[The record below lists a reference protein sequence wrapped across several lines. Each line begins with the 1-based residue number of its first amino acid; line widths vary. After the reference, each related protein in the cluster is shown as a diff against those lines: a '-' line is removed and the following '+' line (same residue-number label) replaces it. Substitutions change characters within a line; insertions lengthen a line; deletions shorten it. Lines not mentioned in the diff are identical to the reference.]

1 MNPERDRQAPL
12 TGIRVIDFGHYIA
25 GPLTGMLLADQGAEV
40 IKVDRPGKPDWDT
53 PANGVFNRGKQ
64 RIALDLKNADDLAM
78 AVKLIRSA
86 DVVIENFR
94 PGVMQRLGLGAEEM
108 TALNPGLVY
117 LSLPGFASTDERAS
131 IRAFEGIISAA
142 IGQYTDLQS
151 RRPDLPPVYTPMPL
165 GSTYGAIHGAIAVTL
180 ALYAREE
187 SGCGDVIE
195 VSLVGAAMSAMAVIM
210 LDVADKP
217 ARYGPSSNANR
228 RKQRSSV
235 GSPFSGTFRAG
246 DGQWLYIIAA
256 GHSRNSR
263 SLVKALEVY
272 DDLIAEGM
280 VDVPV
285 YENLH
290 LTNNIPDSS
299 HLSREW
305 NLKAR
310 EKIESVLAS
319 EPAQHWVDVLTAA
332 GVPCTIQR
340 TAQDW
345 LHKPETEEAA
355 LTVVVDD
362 PEYGPI
368 RQLGV
373 QTWLAKTPDECAI
386 PRPSRPLE
394 AYPQMDADGRNVGA
408 GFERGTT
415 ATAVQPARRM
425 NPQMNAGGA
434 GSKSIESAQ
443 PILEGIRVLDL
454 SNVLAG
460 PASARTL
467 AEYGAEV
474 IKIDPP
480 EPYFGPRISS
490 WFPLEVSPGKRSVIL
505 NLKDEAGRA
514 AFMKLV
520 ETADVIVHNFRPGV
534 AQSLGIDYDA
544 VKKCK
549 PDIVYLNLT
558 AFNGPRP
565 GPWMNRPGFDP
576 LLQGST
582 GIQMRYGGEGNRPV
596 LHGWASC
603 IDYIT
608 GYSATYGAVLALL
621 KRRRSG
627 VPDGGD
633 FVTTSLAQGGQ
644 LVQAPF
650 MYACEAGRSGD
661 EPAGQDA
668 VGEHALHRMYRARDG
683 WVFLGGLA
691 HEMGKLRCVAG
702 LENTP
707 DEDAGEFLEGEIKK
721 RDVAHWVKVF
731 NEVGLA
737 GHRIDSLE
745 DIRKMFLH
753 EVCDENLDAWED
765 GRSISIVRF
774 TDHPVG
780 SAVDLAPPA
789 YVRLKNA
796 PVQLLYACP
805 KQGAHTREILGELG
819 YDSDYVD
826 DLIAKGVAKEQ
837 LHEYYLP
844 HG

>member
-12 TGIRVIDFGHYIA
+12 TGIRVVDFGHYIA

-187 SGCGDVIE
+187 SGRGDVIE

-217 ARYGPSSNANR
+217 ARYGTPSNANR
-228 RKQRSSV
+228 QKQRSSA

-345 LHKPETEEAA
+345 LHKSETEEAA

-362 PEYGPI
+362 PEYGPM

-373 QTWLAKTPDECAI
+373 QTWLAKTPDEYAI
-386 PRPSRPLE
+386 PRPLRPLE
-394 AYPQMDADGRNVGA
+394 AYPQM
-408 GFERGTT
+408 T
-415 ATAVQPARRM
+415 
-425 NPQMNAGGA
+425 QMKAEGSFAGG
-434 GSKSIESAQ
+434 GESKSIEATSPTR

-544 VKKCK
+544 VKKRK

-582 GIQMRYGGEGNRPV
+582 GIQMRYGGGGNRPV

-650 MYACEAGRSGD
+650 MYACEAGCSGD

-691 HEMGKLRCVAG
+691 HEMDQLRCVAG

-753 EVCDENLDAWED
+753 EVCDENLDAWDD

-805 KQGAHTREILGELG
+805 KQGAHTKEILGELG

>member
-1 MNPERDRQAPL
+1 MDRERDTQAPL
-12 TGIRVIDFGHYIA
+12 TGVRVIDFGHYIA
-25 GPLTGMLLADQGAEV
+25 GPLAGMLLADQGAEV
-40 IKVDRPGKPDWDT
+40 IKVDRPGRPDYDT

-64 RIALDLKNADDLAM
+64 CVTLDLKDADDRAR
-78 AVKLIRSA
+78 AVDLVLSA

-94 PGVMQRLGLGAEEM
+94 PGVMRRLGLGAEEM
-108 TALNPGLVY
+108 TVRNPGLVY
-117 LSLPGFASTDERAS
+117 LSLPGFAATDEKAS

-151 RRPDLPPVYTPMPL
+151 ARRLLDMRPIYTPMPL
-165 GSTYGAIHGAIAVTL
+165 GSTYGAIHGAIAATL

-187 SGCGDVIE
+187 TGRGDVIE
-195 VSLVGAAMSAMAVIM
+195 VSLVGAALSAMAVIM
-210 LDVADKP
+210 LDAAEKP
-217 ARYGPSSNANR
+217 ARYGLPVDAARKVARQNR
-228 RKQRSSV
+228 GE
-235 GSPFSGTFRAG
+235 GSPFSGSFLAG

-256 GHSRNSR
+256 GHARNSR

-272 DDLIAEGM
+272 DELIAQGM

-285 YENLH
+285 YDNLH

-299 HLSREW
+299 HLSGEW
-305 NLKAR
+305 NRKVR
-310 EKIESVLAS
+310 KKIEAVVAS

-340 TAQDW
+340 TAQEW
-345 LHKPETEEAA
+345 LHKAETDEAA

-362 PEYGPI
+362 PEYGPT

-373 QTWLAKTPDECAI
+373 QTWLSKTPADCVIPKPRRSFAGCAEPK
-386 PRPSRPLE
+386 PRP
-394 AYPQMDADGRNVGA
+394 DG
-408 GFERGTT
+408 
-415 ATAVQPARRM
+415 ATVPAT
-425 NPQMNAGGA
+425 
-434 GSKSIESAQ
+434 
-443 PILEGIRVLDL
+443 PILEGVRVLDL

-480 EPYFGPRISS
+480 EPYFGPRVSS
-490 WFPLEVSPGKRSVIL
+490 WFPIEVSPGKRSAIL
-505 NLKDEAGRA
+505 NLKAEAGRA

-534 AQSLGIDYDA
+534 AENLGIDYDS
-544 VKKCK
+544 VKRCK

-558 AFNGPRP
+558 AFHGPRP

-582 GIQMRYGGEGNRPV
+582 GIQTRYGGAGEKPI

-608 GYSATYGAVLALL
+608 GYSATYGAVLALF

-650 MYACEAGRSGD
+650 MFACQSACSGD
-661 EPAGQDA
+661 EPSGQDA
-668 VGEHALHRMYRARDG
+668 MGEHALHRMYRARDG
-683 WVFLGGLA
+683 WVFVGGLR
-691 HEMGKLRCVAG
+691 HEIDKLRRVPG
-702 LENTP
+702 LEHAP
-707 DEDAGEFLEGEIKK
+707 DKGTEKFLEAKIAQ
-721 RDVAHWVKVF
+721 RDVAHWVNLF
-731 NEVGLA
+731 NDAGLA

-745 DIRKMFLH
+745 DIRSRYLH
-753 EVCDENLDAWED
+753 EVSEGNLDAWDD
-765 GRSISIVRF
+765 GRSIAIVRF
-774 TDHPVG
+774 VDHPVG

-796 PVQLLYACP
+796 PIQLLYACP
-805 KQGAHTREILGELG
+805 KQGAHTREILRELG
-819 YDSDYVD
+819 YDDAHIEAMLAD
-826 DLIAKGVAKEQ
+826 GVAKDH
-837 LHEYYLP
+837 LHEHYLP
-844 HG
+844 H

>member
-1 MNPERDRQAPL
+1 M
-12 TGIRVIDFGHYIA
+12 
-25 GPLTGMLLADQGAEV
+25 
-40 IKVDRPGKPDWDT
+40 
-53 PANGVFNRGKQ
+53 
-64 RIALDLKNADDLAM
+64 
-78 AVKLIRSA
+78 
-86 DVVIENFR
+86 
-94 PGVMQRLGLGAEEM
+94 
-108 TALNPGLVY
+108 
-117 LSLPGFASTDERAS
+117 
-131 IRAFEGIISAA
+131 
-142 IGQYTDLQS
+142 
-151 RRPDLPPVYTPMPL
+151 
-165 GSTYGAIHGAIAVTL
+165 
-180 ALYAREE
+180 
-187 SGCGDVIE
+187 
-195 VSLVGAAMSAMAVIM
+195 
-210 LDVADKP
+210 
-217 ARYGPSSNANR
+217 
-228 RKQRSSV
+228 
-235 GSPFSGTFRAG
+235 
-246 DGQWLYIIAA
+246 
-256 GHSRNSR
+256 
-263 SLVKALEVY
+263 
-272 DDLIAEGM
+272 
-280 VDVPV
+280 
-285 YENLH
+285 
-290 LTNNIPDSS
+290 
-299 HLSREW
+299 
-305 NLKAR
+305 
-310 EKIESVLAS
+310 LAS

-340 TAQDW
+340 TARDW
-345 LHKPETEEAA
+345 LHKSETEEAA

-362 PEYGPI
+362 PEYGPM

-373 QTWLAKTPDECAI
+373 QTWLSKTPDECAI
-386 PRPSRPLE
+386 PRPSRPF
-394 AYPQMDADGRNVGA
+394 VGDVEPKSNGDIA
-408 GFERGTT
+408 
-415 ATAVQPARRM
+415 ASPAR
-425 NPQMNAGGA
+425 
-434 GSKSIESAQ
+434 
-443 PILEGIRVLDL
+443 PILKGIRVLDL

-505 NLKDEAGRA
+505 NLKDGAGRA

-534 AQSLGIDYDA
+534 AQNLGIDYDA
-544 VKKCK
+544 VKRRK

-582 GIQMRYGGEGNRPV
+582 GIQMRYAGEGNRPI

-608 GYSATYGAVLALL
+608 GYSATFGAVLALL

-650 MYACEAGRSGD
+650 MYACEAGCSGD
-661 EPAGQDA
+661 EPSGQDA
-668 VGEHALHRMYRARDG
+668 VGEHALHRIYRARDG
-683 WVFLGGLA
+683 WVFLGGLQ
-691 HEMGKLRCVAG
+691 HEMGKLRCIAG
-702 LENTP
+702 LEQVP

-745 DIRKMFLH
+745 DIREMFLH
-753 EVCDENLDAWED
+753 EVCDDDLDAWDD

-796 PVQLLYACP
+796 PIQLLYACP
-805 KQGAHTREILGELG
+805 KQGDAYEGDTRGIGL
-819 YDSDYVD
+819 
-826 DLIAKGVAKEQ
+826 
-837 LHEYYLP
+837 
-844 HG
+844 

>member
-1 MNPERDRQAPL
+1 MNPERDKQAPL
-12 TGIRVIDFGHYIA
+12 AGIRVIDFGHCIA

-40 IKVDRPGKPDWDT
+40 IKVDRPGKPDCDT

-64 RIALDLKNADDLAM
+64 RVALDLKNADDLAR
-78 AVKLIRSA
+78 AVNLIQSA

-108 TALNPGLVY
+108 TARHPGLVY
-117 LSLPGFASTDERAS
+117 LCLPGFASTDEKAS

-151 RRPDLPPVYTPMPL
+151 RMYNVPPIYTPMPL

-180 ALYAREE
+180 ALYAREK
-187 SGCGDVIE
+187 SARGDIIE
-195 VSLVGAAMSAMAVIM
+195 VSLVGAAMSAMAVIL
-210 LDVADKP
+210 LDVAKKP
-217 ARYGPSSNANR
+217 ARYGMPA
-228 RKQRSSV
+228 RSDAARTKEAARQISGA
-235 GSPFSGTFRAG
+235 GSPFSGAFRAG

-299 HLSREW
+299 HLSSAW

-310 EKIESVLAS
+310 EKIEAVFAR

-340 TAQDW
+340 TAQEW

-362 PEYGPI
+362 PEYGPM

-373 QTWLAKTPDECAI
+373 QVWLSKTPDECAI
-386 PRPSRPLE
+386 PKPSKPFT
-394 AYPQMDADGRNVGA
+394 GRAEPKPVSDIA
-408 GFERGTT
+408 
-415 ATAVQPARRM
+415 ALPA
-425 NPQMNAGGA
+425 
-434 GSKSIESAQ
+434 K
-443 PILEGIRVLDL
+443 PILEGVRVLDL

-480 EPYFGPRISS
+480 DPYFGPRVSS
-490 WFPLEVSPGKRSVIL
+490 WFPMEVSPGKRSIIL
-505 NLKDEAGRA
+505 NLKEEAGKA

-520 ETADVIVHNFRPGV
+520 ETADVVVHNFRPGV
-534 AQSLGIDYDA
+534 AQNLGIDYDA
-544 VKKCK
+544 VKTRK

-582 GIQMRYGGEGNRPV
+582 GIQMRYGGADNKPV

-608 GYSATYGAVLALL
+608 GYSATFGAVLALF

-650 MYACEAGRSGD
+650 MYACKAGESGD
-661 EPAGQDA
+661 EPSGQNA
-668 VGEHALHRMYRARDG
+668 VGEHALHRLYRARDG
-683 WVFLGGLA
+683 WVFLGGLQN
-691 HEMGKLRCVAG
+691 EIDKLRRISG
-702 LENTP
+702 LEHAP
-707 DEDAGEFLEGEIKK
+707 DEDTDAFLEREIKN
-721 RDVAHWVKVF
+721 RDVAHWVNLF
-731 NEVGLA
+731 NEAGLA
-737 GHRIDSLE
+737 GHRIDTLE
-745 DIRKMFLH
+745 DIRNMYLH
-753 EVCDENLDAWED
+753 EVSEDNLDAWDD

-774 TDHPVG
+774 RDHPVG

-789 YVRLKNA
+789 YVRMKNA
-796 PVQLLYACP
+796 PIQLLYACP

-819 YDSDYVD
+819 YDD
-826 DLIAKGVAKEQ
+826 DHIDALIAQGVAKAQ
-837 LHEYYLP
+837 LHEHYLP
-844 HG
+844 W

>member
-1 MNPERDRQAPL
+1 MNSERDKQAPL
-12 TGIRVIDFGHYIA
+12 TGIRVVDFGHYIA

-40 IKVDRPGKPDWDT
+40 IKVDRPGKPDYDT

-64 RIALDLKNADDLAM
+64 HITLNLKDADDLAT

-117 LSLPGFASTDERAS
+117 LSLPGFASTDERAP

-187 SGCGDVIE
+187 SGRGDVVE

-217 ARYGPSSNANR
+217 ARYGTPSNANR
-228 RKQRSSV
+228 QKQRSRA

-340 TAQDW
+340 TAQAW
-345 LHKPETEEAA
+345 LHKSETEEAA

-362 PEYGPI
+362 PEYGPM

-386 PRPSRPLE
+386 PKPSRPF
-394 AYPQMDADGRNVGA
+394 VGDVEPRLN
-408 GFERGTT
+408 GDI
-415 ATAVQPARRM
+415 AVSL
-425 NPQMNAGGA
+425 G
-434 GSKSIESAQ
+434 K

-544 VKKCK
+544 VKRRK

-576 LLQGST
+576 MLQGST

-608 GYSATYGAVLALL
+608 GYSATYGAVLALF

-650 MYACEAGRSGD
+650 MYACEAGCSGD
-661 EPAGQDA
+661 EPSGQDA

-691 HEMGKLRCVAG
+691 HEMDKLRCVAG

-721 RDVAHWVKVF
+721 RDVSHWVKVF

-745 DIRKMFLH
+745 DIREMFLH
-753 EVCDENLDAWED
+753 EVCDDLLDTWDD

-819 YDSDYVD
+819 YDDDYVD
-826 DLIAKGVAKEQ
+826 GLIAKGVAKEQ
-837 LHEYYLP
+837 LHKYYLP

>member
-1 MNPERDRQAPL
+1 MNPERDGQAPL
-12 TGIRVIDFGHYIA
+12 TGIRVVDFGHYIA

-40 IKVDRPGKPDWDT
+40 IKVDQPGKPDWDT

-64 RIALDLKNADDLAM
+64 RITLDLKNADDLAT
-78 AVKLIRSA
+78 AVNLVRSA

-94 PGVMQRLGLGAEEM
+94 PGVIQRLGLGAEEM

-187 SGCGDVIE
+187 SGRGDVIE

-217 ARYGPSSNANR
+217 ARYGTSSNAVR
-228 RKQRSSV
+228 QKQSSGA

-299 HLSREW
+299 HLSSEW

-310 EKIESVLAS
+310 EKIERVLAS
-319 EPAQHWVDVLTAA
+319 EPAQHWVDVLTAT

-340 TAQDW
+340 TAQEW
-345 LHKPETEEAA
+345 LHKSETEEAA

-362 PEYGPI
+362 PEYGSM

-373 QTWLAKTPDECAI
+373 QTWLAKTPDECAV
-386 PRPSRPLE
+386 PRPSRPF
-394 AYPQMDADGRNVGA
+394 VGDVEPKLNGDIA
-408 GFERGTT
+408 ASLG
-415 ATAVQPARRM
+415 
-425 NPQMNAGGA
+425 
-434 GSKSIESAQ
+434 K
-443 PILEGIRVLDL
+443 PILKGVRVLDL

-544 VKKCK
+544 VKRRK

-582 GIQMRYGGEGNRPV
+582 GIQMRYAGEGNKPI

-644 LVQAPF
+644 LVQASF
-650 MYACEAGRSGD
+650 MYACEAGCSGD

-683 WVFLGGLA
+683 WVFLGGLEQ
-691 HEMGKLRCVAG
+691 EMDKLRCVAE

-707 DEDAGEFLEGEIKK
+707 DEDSGEFLEGEIKK
-721 RDVAHWVKVF
+721 RDVAYWVKVF

-745 DIRKMFLH
+745 DIREMFLH
-753 EVCDENLDAWED
+753 EVCDENLDAWDD

-819 YDSDYVD
+819 YDDDYVD
-826 DLIAKGVAKEQ
+826 GLIAKGIAKEQ
-837 LHEYYLP
+837 LHKYYLP
-844 HG
+844 YG

>member
-1 MNPERDRQAPL
+1 
-12 TGIRVIDFGHYIA
+12 
-25 GPLTGMLLADQGAEV
+25 MLLADQGAEV
-40 IKVDRPGKPDWDT
+40 IKVDRPGKPDYDT

-64 RIALDLKNADDLAM
+64 RIALDLKNADDLAT

-187 SGCGDVIE
+187 SGRGDVIE

-217 ARYGPSSNANR
+217 ARYGPSSNADR
-228 RKQRSSV
+228 QKKRSSA

-310 EKIESVLAS
+310 EKIERVLAS

-340 TAQDW
+340 TAQAW

-362 PEYGPI
+362 PEYGPM

-386 PRPSRPLE
+386 PRPSRSLE
-394 AYPQMDADGRNVGA
+394 AYPQMTQMDADGS
-408 GFERGTT
+408 F
-415 ATAVQPARRM
+415 
-425 NPQMNAGGA
+425 AGG
-434 GSKSIESAQ
+434 GESKSMEVASK
-443 PILEGIRVLDL
+443 PILEGVRVLDL

-544 VKKCK
+544 VKRCK

-608 GYSATYGAVLALL
+608 GYSATYGAVLALF

-650 MYACEAGRSGD
+650 MYACEAGCSGD

-691 HEMGKLRCVAG
+691 HEMGKLRCVCG
-702 LENTP
+702 V
-707 DEDAGEFLEGEIKK
+707 GE
-721 RDVAHWVKVF
+721 
-731 NEVGLA
+731 
-737 GHRIDSLE
+737 
-745 DIRKMFLH
+745 
-753 EVCDENLDAWED
+753 
-765 GRSISIVRF
+765 
-774 TDHPVG
+774 
-780 SAVDLAPPA
+780 
-789 YVRLKNA
+789 Y
-796 PVQLLYACP
+796 
-805 KQGAHTREILGELG
+805 TR
-819 YDSDYVD
+819 
-826 DLIAKGVAKEQ
+826 
-837 LHEYYLP
+837 
-844 HG
+844 

>member
-1 MNPERDRQAPL
+1 MNPERDKQAPL
-12 TGIRVIDFGHYIA
+12 TGIRVVDFGHYIA

-40 IKVDRPGKPDWDT
+40 IKVDRPGTPDYDT

-64 RIALDLKNADDLAM
+64 RIILDLKNADDLAT

-165 GSTYGAIHGAIAVTL
+165 GSTYGAIHGAIAITL

-187 SGCGDVIE
+187 SGRGDVIE

-217 ARYGPSSNANR
+217 ARYGSPANVNRQKQQSSA
-228 RKQRSSV
+228 

-280 VDVPV
+280 VDVPL

-299 HLSREW
+299 HLSGEW

-340 TAQDW
+340 TAQAW
-345 LHKPETEEAA
+345 LHKSETEEAA

-362 PEYGPI
+362 PEYGPM

-386 PRPSRPLE
+386 PKPSRPF
-394 AYPQMDADGRNVGA
+394 VGDVEPKLNGDIAASA
-408 GFERGTT
+408 G
-415 ATAVQPARRM
+415 
-425 NPQMNAGGA
+425 
-434 GSKSIESAQ
+434 K
-443 PILEGIRVLDL
+443 PILEGVRVLDL

-467 AEYGAEV
+467 AEFGAEV

-505 NLKDEAGRA
+505 NLKDEAGKT

-544 VKKCK
+544 VKRCK

-576 LLQGST
+576 LLQGSI

-627 VPDGGD
+627 IPDGGD

-650 MYACEAGRSGD
+650 MFACEAGRSGD
-661 EPAGQDA
+661 EPSGQDA

-691 HEMGKLRCVAG
+691 HEMDKLRCVAG

-707 DEDAGEFLEGEIKK
+707 DEDTGEFLEGEIKK
-721 RDVAHWVKVF
+721 RDVAYWVKVF

-745 DIRKMFLH
+745 DIREMFLH
-753 EVCDENLDAWED
+753 EVCDDNLDAWDD

-819 YDSDYVD
+819 YDDDYVD
-826 DLIAKGVAKEQ
+826 DLIARGVAKEQ

-844 HG
+844 H

>member
-1 MNPERDRQAPL
+1 MNPERDKQAPL
-12 TGIRVIDFGHYIA
+12 TGIRVVDFGHYIA

-40 IKVDRPGKPDWDT
+40 IKVDRPGRPDYDT

-64 RIALDLKNADDLAM
+64 RVTLDLKNADDRAM

-117 LSLPGFASTDERAS
+117 LSLPGFASTDERAP

-151 RRPDLPPVYTPMPL
+151 RRADLPPVYTPMPL

-187 SGCGDVIE
+187 SGRGDVIE

-217 ARYGPSSNANR
+217 ARYGPSANVGR
-228 RKQRSSV
+228 QKQRSSA

-299 HLSREW
+299 HLSGEW

-340 TAQDW
+340 TAQAW
-345 LHKPETEEAA
+345 LHKSETEEAA

-362 PEYGPI
+362 PEYGPM

-373 QTWLAKTPDECAI
+373 QTWLSKTPDECAI
-386 PRPSRPLE
+386 PRPSRPF
-394 AYPQMDADGRNVGA
+394 VGDVEPKLNGDVA
-408 GFERGTT
+408 ASSER
-415 ATAVQPARRM
+415 
-425 NPQMNAGGA
+425 
-434 GSKSIESAQ
+434 
-443 PILEGIRVLDL
+443 PILEGVRVLDL

-582 GIQMRYGGEGNRPV
+582 GIQMRYGGEGNRPI

-650 MYACEAGRSGD
+650 MYACEAGCSGD

-668 VGEHALHRMYRARDG
+668 VGEHALHRMYRACDG

-691 HEMGKLRCVAG
+691 PEMGKLRGIVG

-707 DEDAGEFLEGEIKK
+707 DEGAGEFLEGEIKK
-721 RDVAHWVKVF
+721 RDVAYWVKAF

-745 DIRKMFLH
+745 DIREMFLH
-753 EVCDENLDAWED
+753 EVCDDLLDAWDD

-819 YDSDYVD
+819 YDDDYVD
-826 DLIAKGVAKEQ
+826 DLIARGVAKEQ
-837 LHEYYLP
+837 LHKYYLP
-844 HG
+844 H

>member
-1 MNPERDRQAPL
+1 
-12 TGIRVIDFGHYIA
+12 
-25 GPLTGMLLADQGAEV
+25 
-40 IKVDRPGKPDWDT
+40 
-53 PANGVFNRGKQ
+53 
-64 RIALDLKNADDLAM
+64 
-78 AVKLIRSA
+78 
-86 DVVIENFR
+86 
-94 PGVMQRLGLGAEEM
+94 
-108 TALNPGLVY
+108 
-117 LSLPGFASTDERAS
+117 
-131 IRAFEGIISAA
+131 
-142 IGQYTDLQS
+142 
-151 RRPDLPPVYTPMPL
+151 
-165 GSTYGAIHGAIAVTL
+165 
-180 ALYAREE
+180 
-187 SGCGDVIE
+187 
-195 VSLVGAAMSAMAVIM
+195 M

-217 ARYGPSSNANR
+217 ARYGPSAHAGR
-228 RKQRSSV
+228 QKQRSSA

-299 HLSREW
+299 HLSSEW

-340 TAQDW
+340 TSQAW
-345 LHKPETEEAA
+345 LHKSETEEAA

-362 PEYGPI
+362 PEYGPM

-373 QTWLAKTPDECAI
+373 QTWLAKTPDECAV
-386 PRPSRPLE
+386 PRPSRPF
-394 AYPQMDADGRNVGA
+394 VGDVDPKLNGDVVA
-408 GFERGTT
+408 SSER
-415 ATAVQPARRM
+415 
-425 NPQMNAGGA
+425 
-434 GSKSIESAQ
+434 
-443 PILEGIRVLDL
+443 PILEGVRVLDL

-544 VKKCK
+544 VKRCK

-582 GIQMRYGGEGNRPV
+582 GIQMRYGGEGKRPV

-633 FVTTSLAQGGQ
+633 LVTTSLAQGGQ

-650 MYACEAGRSGD
+650 MYACEAGCSGD
-661 EPAGQDA
+661 EPAGQGA

-683 WVFLGGLA
+683 WVFLGGLV
-691 HEMGKLRCVAG
+691 HEMDKLRGIAG
-702 LENTP
+702 LEQVP
-707 DEDAGEFLEGEIKK
+707 DEGAGEFLEGEIKR
-721 RDVAHWVKVF
+721 RDVAHWVEVF

-737 GHRIDSLE
+737 GHRIDALE
-745 DIRKMFLH
+745 DIREMFLH
-753 EVCDENLDAWED
+753 EVCDDLLDAWDD

-789 YVRLKNA
+789 YVRLKHA

-805 KQGAHTREILGELG
+805 KQGAHTREVLGELG
-819 YDSDYVD
+819 YDDDYVD
-826 DLIAKGVAKEQ
+826 DLIARGVAKEQ

-844 HG
+844 H

>member
-1 MNPERDRQAPL
+1 MNPERDKQAPL
-12 TGIRVIDFGHYIA
+12 TGIRVVDFGHYIA
-25 GPLTGMLLADQGAEV
+25 GPLAGMLLADQGAEV
-40 IKVDRPGKPDWDT
+40 IKVDRPGKPDYDT

-64 RIALDLKNADDLAM
+64 RITLDLKNADDLAM

-117 LSLPGFASTDERAS
+117 LSLPGFASTDERAP
-131 IRAFEGIISAA
+131 IRAYEGIISAA

-187 SGCGDVIE
+187 SGRGDVIE

-217 ARYGPSSNANR
+217 ARYGSPSQADQKALQKQPSSA
-228 RKQRSSV
+228 

-305 NLKAR
+305 NLIAR

-340 TAQDW
+340 TAQEW
-345 LHKPETEEAA
+345 LHKSETEEAA

-362 PEYGPI
+362 PDYGSM

-373 QTWLAKTPDECAI
+373 QTWLSKTPDECAI
-386 PRPSRPLE
+386 PRPSRPF
-394 AYPQMDADGRNVGA
+394 VGDVEPKSNGDIA
-408 GFERGTT
+408 ASPER
-415 ATAVQPARRM
+415 
-425 NPQMNAGGA
+425 
-434 GSKSIESAQ
+434 
-443 PILEGIRVLDL
+443 PILKGIRVLDL

-480 EPYFGPRISS
+480 DPYFGPRISS

-534 AQSLGIDYDA
+534 AQNLGIDYDA
-544 VKKCK
+544 VKRRK

-582 GIQMRYGGEGNRPV
+582 GIQMRYAGEGNRPI

-627 VPDGGD
+627 VLDGGD

-650 MYACEAGRSGD
+650 MFACEAGCSGD
-661 EPAGQDA
+661 EPSGQDA

-691 HEMGKLRCVAG
+691 HEMDKLRQCYGVGAG
-702 LENTP
+702 
-707 DEDAGEFLEGEIKK
+707 A
-721 RDVAHWVKVF
+721 
-731 NEVGLA
+731 
-737 GHRIDSLE
+737 
-745 DIRKMFLH
+745 
-753 EVCDENLDAWED
+753 
-765 GRSISIVRF
+765 
-774 TDHPVG
+774 
-780 SAVDLAPPA
+780 
-789 YVRLKNA
+789 
-796 PVQLLYACP
+796 
-805 KQGAHTREILGELG
+805 
-819 YDSDYVD
+819 
-826 DLIAKGVAKEQ
+826 
-837 LHEYYLP
+837 
-844 HG
+844 

>member
-1 MNPERDRQAPL
+1 MMNPERDRQAPL
-12 TGIRVIDFGHYIA
+12 TGIRVVDFGHYIA

-40 IKVDRPGKPDWDT
+40 IKVDRPGKPDYDT

-64 RIALDLKNADDLAM
+64 RVTLNLKDADDHAT

-187 SGCGDVIE
+187 SGRGDVIE

-217 ARYGPSSNANR
+217 VRYGGRSNAGR
-228 RKQRSSV
+228 QKQSSGA

-299 HLSREW
+299 HLSSEW

-310 EKIESVLAS
+310 EKIERVLAS

-340 TAQDW
+340 TAQAW
-345 LHKPETEEAA
+345 LHKSETEEAA

-362 PEYGPI
+362 PEYGPM

-394 AYPQMDADGRNVGA
+394 AYPQMDADGRRCNVGA
-408 GFERGTT
+408 GFK
-415 ATAVQPARRM
+415 PARRM
-425 NPQMNAGGA
+425 NPQMTQMDADESFVGGGEA
-434 GSKSIESAQ
+434 IESAK
-443 PILEGIRVLDL
+443 PILEGVRVLDL

-544 VKKCK
+544 VKRRK

-627 VPDGGD
+627 VSRWRRFCDDFARAGGA
-633 FVTTSLAQGGQ
+633 TR
-644 LVQAPF
+644 
-650 MYACEAGRSGD
+650 AGAFYVCLRSR
-661 EPAGQDA
+661 
-668 VGEHALHRMYRARDG
+668 V
-683 WVFLGGLA
+683 LG
-691 HEMGKLRCVAG
+691 R
-702 LENTP
+702 
-707 DEDAGEFLEGEIKK
+707 
-721 RDVAHWVKVF
+721 
-731 NEVGLA
+731 
-737 GHRIDSLE
+737 
-745 DIRKMFLH
+745 
-753 EVCDENLDAWED
+753 
-765 GRSISIVRF
+765 
-774 TDHPVG
+774 
-780 SAVDLAPPA
+780 
-789 YVRLKNA
+789 
-796 PVQLLYACP
+796 
-805 KQGAHTREILGELG
+805 
-819 YDSDYVD
+819 
-826 DLIAKGVAKEQ
+826 
-837 LHEYYLP
+837 
-844 HG
+844 